1 MIIYIYIY
9 ILTTRMKKKKK
20 KKKKHTTQHN
30 TFTMFHTPPI
40 DSRLARIIR
49 CQQNMKAN
57 QVIMTHWT

>member
-1 MIIYIYIY
+1 M
-9 ILTTRMKKKKK
+9 K
-20 KKKKHTTQHN
+20 KKKKHTHTHTQHS
-30 TFTMFHTPPI
+30 TFTMFHPPPI